1 MAKCNIDK
9 EFYYRL
15 SQENELMNASCL
27 TGAQIAR
34 SSKVSTDLLALINC
48 HSISNGERVSFD
60 SVLNNSFK
68 HFAIFNSNELFD
80 ELGLLSN
87 VDCVYENGN
96 NEFDG
101 FSVRSRMV
109 LLDTGAYTI
118 PEQLMVPYD
127 IKKASTYYLSH
138 DICHMLKERNKY
150 ECELKNGYL
159 EVVPMLVELI
169 FSYTNDYDSFIIVL
183 NNRIK
188 RMKANAADFLS
199 LYESYVDA
207 DYYEDKKLYLTALGE
222 IGKYL
227 HSFYYTLV
235 LFKVYLSDK
244 QYFSESNISNKEYI
258 LNSISD
264 VLLCKMNTKEMI
276 DDICNYI
283 QDIEVIY
290 DNAIDSV
297 NEMVMKK

>member
-1 MAKCNIDK
+1 MAKCNIDR
-9 EFYYRL
+9 EFYYKL
-15 SQENELMNASCL
+15 SQENELFNASCL

-34 SSKVSTDLLALINC
+34 CSKVSTDLLSLIKC
-48 HSISNGERVSFD
+48 YSGLNGENVSFD
-60 SVLNNSFK
+60 SILNNSFN
-68 HFAIFNSNELFD
+68 HFAIFNNDELFK
-80 ELGLLSN
+80 ELSLLSN

-138 DICHMLKERNKY
+138 DICHMLKERNKD
-150 ECELKNGYL
+150 ECELKNGFL

-169 FSYTNDYDSFIIVL
+169 FSYTNDYDSFLVVL

-188 RMKANAADFLS
+188 RMKVNASDFIS
-199 LYESYVDA
+199 LYESYIDA
-207 DYYEDKKLYLTALGE
+207 DSYEDKKLYLTALSE

-227 HSFYYTLV
+227 HSFYYTLL
-235 LFKVYLSDK
+235 LFKIYLGDK
-244 QYFSESNISNKEYI
+244 QYFVGSSNEEFI
-258 LNSISD
+258 LNGISE

-276 DDICNYI
+276 EGIINNIGDI
-283 QDIEVIY
+283 DIIY
-290 DNAIDSV
+290 DNAIDTV